1 MFQMDKDEMKRLN
14 FLLEIYVD
22 VNVDKDFSVLS
33 KKTDPF
39 FILNMSGH
47 LVYVNEVCEELLQ
60 CSRNDLIGMKL
71 SNIFIPSVLNDT
83 QTFFIKKQRENLT
96 NFDSKIS
103 MRPGYSM
110 DVNVTAFPI
119 LFSDEV
125 VGSYVVLKDITM
137 IKRERQLLSEKQ
149 AAAGQ
154 LAAGI
159 AHEIRNPITAIK
171 GFLQLMMGEHKGD
184 LTYYNI
190 VESEINRVEMILK
203 ELMVL
208 ATPTKINYQEL
219 KIRSLL
225 DKVVTLME
233 SQTLLNNIE
242 VIKNFHALEAA
253 VLGDENQLK
262 QVFINFIKNAIEAMS
277 AGGKIIIEGITLLDS
292 VHIRIIDQG
301 SGIPPEILERISEP
315 FFTTKEHGT
324 GLGILVCNEI
334 IEEHKG
340 KSNIFSSPE
349 GTCIEVI
356 LPTVKTIAV

>member
-1 MFQMDKDEMKRLN
+1 MDKDEMKRLN

-33 KKTDPF
+33 KNTDPF
-39 FILNMSGH
+39 FIMNTSGQ

-60 CSRNDLIGMKL
+60 CSRVDLLGMKL
-71 SNIFIPSVLNDT
+71 TDIFISSVLSST
-83 QTFFIKKQRENLT
+83 QTFFIGKQREQLT

-103 MRPGYSM
+103 IRHRNSM
-110 DVNVTAFPI
+110 DVNVTTFPI
-119 LFSDEV
+119 LFNDEV
-125 VGSYVVLKDITM
+125 VGSYVVLKDITL

-171 GFLQLMMGEHKGD
+171 GFVQLMMSEHKGET
-184 LTYYNI
+184 TYYNI

-208 ATPTKINYQEL
+208 AKPTKIHYQEL
-219 KIRSLL
+219 DIQRLL
-225 DKVVTLME
+225 DKVLTLME
-233 SQTLLNNIE
+233 SQTLLNNVE
-242 VIKNFHALEAA
+242 VIKNFHTLE
-253 VLGDENQLK
+253 VSVVGDENQLK
-262 QVFINFIKNAIEAMS
+262 QVFINYIKNAIEAMPD
-277 AGGKIIIEGITLLDS
+277 GGKLVVEGIHVNEC
-292 VHIRIIDQG
+292 VHIRIIDEG
-301 SGIPPEILERISEP
+301 SGIPPDILERISEP

-324 GLGILVCNEI
+324 GLGMLVSNEI

-340 KSNIFSSPE
+340 KINILSNTE
-349 GTCIEVI
+349 GTSIEVI
-356 LPTVKTIAV
+356 LPTA

>member
-1 MFQMDKDEMKRLN
+1 MDKDEIKRLN

-33 KKTDPF
+33 KTTDPF
-39 FILNMSGH
+39 FILNMSGQ

-60 CSRNDLIGMKL
+60 CSRKDLVGMKL
-71 SNIFIPSVLNDT
+71 SNIFISSALSDS
-83 QTFFIKKQRENLT
+83 QTFFSKKVREQLT
-96 NFDSKIS
+96 NFDSKIC
-103 MRPGYSM
+103 MRPSTTM

-119 LFSDEV
+119 LFNDEV
-125 VGSYVVLKDITM
+125 VGSYVVLKDITI

-171 GFLQLMMGEHKGD
+171 GFMQLMMGEHKGD
-184 LTYYNI
+184 KTYYNI

-208 ATPTKINYQEL
+208 AKPTKINYQEWD
-219 KIRSLL
+219 IRRLL
-225 DKVVTLME
+225 DKVLTLME
-233 SQTLLNNIE
+233 AQTLLNNIE
-242 VIKNFHALEAA
+242 VIKNYHALE
-253 VLGDENQLK
+253 VMIIGDENQLK
-262 QVFINFIKNAIEAMS
+262 QVFINYLKNAIEAMPD
-277 AGGKIIIEGITLLDS
+277 GGKIIVEGIHLYDS
-292 VHIRIIDQG
+292 VHIRIIDEG
-301 SGIPPEILERISEP
+301 CGIPHEILDRISEP

-324 GLGILVCNEI
+324 GLGMLVCNEI

-340 KSNIFSSPE
+340 KSNIFSNTE

-356 LPTVKTIAV
+356 LPSA

>member
-1 MFQMDKDEMKRLN
+1 MDKDEMKRLN
-14 FLLEIYVD
+14 FLLGIYVD

-60 CSRNDLIGMKL
+60 CSRNDLISKKL
-71 SNIFIPSVLNDT
+71 SNIFISSVLNDT
-83 QTFFIKKQRENLT
+83 QTFFIKKQREKLT

-103 MRPGYSM
+103 MRPGNTM

-119 LFSDEV
+119 LFNDDV
-125 VGSYVVLKDITM
+125 VGSYVVLKDITI

-171 GFLQLMMGEHKGD
+171 GFLQLMMGEHKGEK
-184 LTYYNI
+184 TYYNI
-190 VESEINRVEMILK
+190 VESEIDRVEMILK

-208 ATPTKINYQEL
+208 AKPTKINYQQL
-219 KIRSLL
+219 NIRNLL

-242 VIKNFHALEAA
+242 VIKNFHALEITI
-253 VLGDENQLK
+253 VGDENQLK
-262 QVFINFIKNAIEAMS
+262 QVFINFIKNAIEAMP
-277 AGGKIIIEGITLLDS
+277 AGGKIIIEGITLLDR
-292 VHIRIIDQG
+292 VHIRIIDHG

-340 KSNIFSSPE
+340 KSNIFSSSE

-356 LPTVKTIAV
+356 LPTV

>member
-1 MFQMDKDEMKRLN
+1 MDKDEMKRLN

-39 FILNMSGH
+39 FILNMSGQ

-60 CSRNDLIGMKL
+60 CSRKDLVGMKL
-71 SNIFIPSVLNDT
+71 SNIFISSVLNDT
-83 QTFFIKKQRENLT
+83 QTFFSKKKREQLT

-103 MRPGYSM
+103 MRPEITM

-119 LFSDEV
+119 LFNDEV

-171 GFLQLMMGEHKGD
+171 GFLQLMMGEHNGEM
-184 LTYYNI
+184 TYYNI
-190 VESEINRVEMILK
+190 IESEINRVEMILK

-208 ATPTKINYQEL
+208 ATPTKINYQVL
-219 KIRSLL
+219 DIRILL
-225 DKVVTLME
+225 DKVLTLME

-242 VIKNFHALEAA
+242 VIKNFHALE
-253 VLGDENQLK
+253 VTVVGDENQLK
-262 QVFINFIKNAIEAMS
+262 QVFINYIKNAIEAMPD
-277 AGGKIIIEGITLLDS
+277 GGKIIVEGIHLNGS
-292 VHIRIIDQG
+292 VHIHIIDEG
-301 SGIPPEILERISEP
+301 SGIPPETLERISEP

-324 GLGILVCNEI
+324 GLGMLVCNEI
-334 IEEHKG
+334 IDEHKG
-340 KSNIFSSPE
+340 KSNITSSTE

-356 LPTVKTIAV
+356 FPTA

>member
-1 MFQMDKDEMKRLN
+1 MDKDEMKRLN
-14 FLLEIYVD
+14 FLLELYVD

-33 KKTDPF
+33 KNTDPF
-39 FILNMSGH
+39 FILNMSGR
-47 LVYVNEVCEELLQ
+47 LAYVNEVCEELLQ
-60 CSRNDLIGMKL
+60 CSENDLKGMNL
-71 SNIFIPSVLNDT
+71 SNIFISSVLNNT
-83 QTFFIKKQRENLT
+83 QTFFSNKQREQLT
-96 NFDSKIS
+96 NFDSKIN
-103 MRPGYSM
+103 MRPGTIM

-119 LFSDEV
+119 LFNNEV
-125 VGSYVVLKDITM
+125 VGSYVVLKDITL

-171 GFLQLMMGEHKGD
+171 GFVQLMMAEHKGER
-184 LTYYNI
+184 TYYNI

-208 ATPTKINYQEL
+208 AKPTKIKYQEMD
-219 KIRSLL
+219 ICSLL
-225 DKVVTLME
+225 DKVLTLME

-242 VIKNFHALEAA
+242 VIRNYHALE
-253 VLGDENQLK
+253 VLVIGDENQLK
-262 QVFINFIKNAIEAMS
+262 QVFINYIKNAIEAMPD
-277 AGGKIIIEGITLLDS
+277 GGKLIIEGILVYES

-301 SGIPPEILERISEP
+301 SGIPLDILDRISEP

-324 GLGILVCNEI
+324 GLGMLVSNEI
-334 IEEHKG
+334 IEDHKG
-340 KSNIFSSPE
+340 NINILSNTD

-356 LPTVKTIAV
+356 LPVV

>member
-1 MFQMDKDEMKRLN
+1 MDKDELKRLN

-33 KKTDPF
+33 KTTDPF
-39 FILNMSGH
+39 FILSMSGH

-60 CSRNDLIGMKL
+60 CSRKDLVGMKL
-71 SNIFIPSVLNDT
+71 SNIFISSVLSDS
-83 QTFFIKKQRENLT
+83 QTFFSKKKREQLT

-103 MRPGYSM
+103 MRPGNAM

-119 LFSDEV
+119 LFSGEV

-171 GFLQLMMGEHKGD
+171 GFMQLMMGEHKGD
-184 LTYYNI
+184 MTYYNI

-208 ATPTKINYQEL
+208 AKPTKINYQEL
-219 KIRSLL
+219 DIRNLL
-225 DKVVTLME
+225 DKVLTLME
-233 SQTLLNNIE
+233 AQTLLNNIE
-242 VIKNFHALEAA
+242 VIKNFHALE
-253 VLGDENQLK
+253 VLIVGDENQLK
-262 QVFINFIKNAIEAMS
+262 QVFINYLKNAIEAMPD
-277 AGGKIIIEGITLLDS
+277 GGKIIVEGILVNDS
-292 VHIRIIDQG
+292 VHIRIIDEG
-301 SGIPPEILERISEP
+301 CGIPHEILDRISEP

-324 GLGILVCNEI
+324 GLGMLVCNEI
-334 IEEHKG
+334 VEEHKG
-340 KSNIFSSPE
+340 KSNIFSSIE

-356 LPTVKTIAV
+356 LPSA

>member
-1 MFQMDKDEMKRLN
+1 MDKDEMKRLN

-33 KKTDPF
+33 KTTDPF
-39 FILNMSGH
+39 FILNMSGQ

-60 CSRNDLIGMKL
+60 CSRNELVGMEL
-71 SNIFIPSVLNDT
+71 NTIFISSVLNNT
-83 QTFFIKKQRENLT
+83 QTFFSGKQREQLT

-103 MRPGYSM
+103 MRPGNTM
-110 DVNVTAFPI
+110 EVNVTAFPI
-119 LFSDEV
+119 LFNDEV
-125 VGSYVVLKDITM
+125 VGSYVVLKDITL

-171 GFLQLMMGEHKGD
+171 GFMQLMMGEHKGD
-184 LTYYNI
+184 TTYYNI
-190 VESEINRVEMILK
+190 VESEINRVELILK

-208 ATPTKINYQEL
+208 AKPTKINYQEL
-219 KIRSLL
+219 DIRSLL
-225 DKVVTLME
+225 DKVLTLME

-242 VIKNFHALEAA
+242 VIKNFHTLEITIF
-253 VLGDENQLK
+253 GDENQLK
-262 QVFINFIKNAIEAMS
+262 QVFINYIKNAIEAMPD
-277 AGGKIIIEGITLLDS
+277 GGKIIVEGITLHDS

-301 SGIPPEILERISEP
+301 SEIPPEILERISEP

-324 GLGILVCNEI
+324 GLGMLVCKEI

-356 LPTVKTIAV
+356 LPTT

>member
-1 MFQMDKDEMKRLN
+1 MDKDEMKRLN
-14 FLLEIYVD
+14 SLLEIYVD

-33 KKTDPF
+33 KNTDPF
-39 FILNMSGH
+39 FILNMSGQ
-47 LVYVNEVCEELLQ
+47 LVYVNEICEELLQ
-60 CSRNDLIGMKL
+60 CSRNDLEKMDL
-71 SNIFIPSVLNDT
+71 SNIFISSVLSDN
-83 QTFFIKKQRENLT
+83 QTFFIEKSREQLT

-103 MRPGYSM
+103 MRPGITI
-110 DVNVTAFPI
+110 DVNVTTFPI
-119 LFSDEV
+119 LFINEV
-125 VGSYVVLKDITM
+125 VGNYVVLKDITM

-171 GFLQLMMGEHKGD
+171 GFLQLMLREHKGET
-184 LTYYNI
+184 TYFRI

-208 ATPTKINYQEL
+208 AKPTKINYEEL
-219 KIRSLL
+219 DLRSLL
-225 DKVVTLME
+225 DKVLTLME

-242 VIKNFHALEAA
+242 VIE
-253 VLGDENQLK
+253 VRIVGDENQLK
-262 QVFINFIKNAIEAMS
+262 QVFINYIKNAIEAMPD
-277 AGGKIIIEGITLLDS
+277 GGKLIVEGIHLNKS

-301 SGIPPEILERISEP
+301 GGIPSDILDRISEP

-324 GLGILVCNEI
+324 GLGMLVSNEI

-340 KSNIFSSPE
+340 KINILSNTE

-356 LPTVKTIAV
+356 LQTTL

>member
-1 MFQMDKDEMKRLN
+1 MDKDEMKRLN

-39 FILNMSGH
+39 FIMNTSGQ

-60 CSRNDLIGMKL
+60 CSRVDLLGMKL
-71 SNIFIPSVLNDT
+71 SDIFISSVLSST
-83 QTFFIKKQRENLT
+83 QTFFIGKQREQLT

-103 MRPGYSM
+103 IRPKSSM
-110 DVNVTAFPI
+110 DVNVTTFPI
-119 LFSDEV
+119 LFNDEV
-125 VGSYVVLKDITM
+125 VGSYVVLKDITL

-171 GFLQLMMGEHKGD
+171 GFVQLMMGEHKGET
-184 LTYYNI
+184 TYYNI

-208 ATPTKINYQEL
+208 AKPTKIHYQEL
-219 KIRSLL
+219 DIQRLL
-225 DKVVTLME
+225 DKVLKLME
-233 SQTLLNNIE
+233 SQTLLNNVE
-242 VIKNFHALEAA
+242 VVKNFYALE
-253 VLGDENQLK
+253 VSVVGDENQLK
-262 QVFINFIKNAIEAMS
+262 QVFINYIKNAIEAMPD
-277 AGGKIIIEGITLLDS
+277 GGKLVVEGIHVNEC
-292 VHIRIIDQG
+292 VHIRIIDEG
-301 SGIPPEILERISEP
+301 SGIPPDILERISEP

-324 GLGILVCNEI
+324 GLGMLVSNEI

-340 KSNIFSSPE
+340 KINILSNTE
-349 GTCIEVI
+349 GTSIEVI
-356 LPTVKTIAV
+356 LPTT